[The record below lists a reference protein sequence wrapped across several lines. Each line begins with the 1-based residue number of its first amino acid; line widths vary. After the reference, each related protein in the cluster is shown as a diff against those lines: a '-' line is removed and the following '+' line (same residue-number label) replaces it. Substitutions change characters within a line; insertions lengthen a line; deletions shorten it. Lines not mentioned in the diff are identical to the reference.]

1 MKTFVSMLRGIN
13 VGGNKKIS
21 MAELKKVY
29 EDLGLKDVQTFIQSG
44 NVLFKFQGSDIDK
57 LRDKIEK
64 GISSK
69 FGFDVKVLMRTT
81 EELQNTIKKMPFKK
95 EDTERVY
102 ITFLSDKPAV
112 VQEEEINKYKNE
124 SEKYIISGKEIYF
137 FCPTGYGKT
146 KLSNNFFEKKL
157 KVSATTR
164 NWNSVNKLF
173 QIASKL

>member
-1 MKTFVSMLRGIN
+1 MKTFISMLRGIN

-29 EDLGLKDVQTFIQSG
+29 EDLGLNHVQTFIQSG
-44 NVLFKFQGSDIDK
+44 NVLFKSQVSDIGK
-57 LRDKIEK
+57 LTDKIEK
-64 GISSK
+64 GINNK
-69 FGFDVKVLMRTT
+69 FGFAVKVLIRTT

-102 ITFLSDKPAV
+102 ITFLTEKPAV
-112 VQEEEINKYKNE
+112 VPEEEINKYKND
-124 SEKYIISGKEIYF
+124 SEKYFISGREIYIL
-137 FCPTGYGKT
+137 CPTGYGKS

-173 QIASKL
+173 EIAFKL

>member
-1 MKTFVSMLRGIN
+1 MKTFISMLRGIN

-29 EDLGLKDVQTFIQSG
+29 EDLGLKYVQTFIQSG
-44 NVLFKFQGSDIDK
+44 NVLFKFQGLDIDK
-57 LRDKIEK
+57 LRDNIEK
-64 GISSK
+64 GISFK
-69 FGFDVKVLMRTT
+69 FGFDVKVLIRTT

-102 ITFLSDKPAV
+102 ITFLSDKPAAV
-112 VQEEEINKYKNE
+112 PEEEINKYKND
-124 SEKYIISGKEIYF
+124 SEKYFISGKEIYIL
-137 FCPTGYGKT
+137 CPTGYGKT

-173 QIASKL
+173 AIASKP